1 MRESEL
7 EVLEQYPIEAEST
20 RKIRGAF
27 FINTKEGTMLLKE
40 TKISD
45 RRALLFYTLLCQ
57 LEESGKYVDT
67 PILNS
72 ENKLISTA
80 RDGSRYLLKKWYDGR
95 ECEVRREADVLMAA
109 ENLALLHLDMKWK
122 EICSVEEKQEIR
134 PPAGR
139 HLKEEMIC
147 HNRELKKV
155 RAFVRKR
162 VNKGTFEAMYLKS
175 YEKMYEIGKAVE
187 ERLANSQYDELYK
200 SSIEEGLLI
209 HGDYNYHNVLLLP
222 QKVVTTNFEHFR
234 RDVQVLDLYYF
245 LRKVMEKHRWSV
257 ALGNEILSRYN
268 SVRTLKK
275 EELEY
280 IALKI
285 AYPEKFWKIVNA
297 YYHSNKAWM
306 PEKNVEK
313 LELAVAQNQEKLR
326 FLEVIFDFRL

>member
-7 EVLEQYPIEAEST
+7 EILEQYPIEAEST

-72 ENKLISTA
+72 ENKLISTT
-80 RDGSRYLLKKWYDGR
+80 RDGNRYLLKKWYDGR

-109 ENLALLHLDMKWK
+109 ENLAHLHLDMKWRD
-122 EICSVEEKQEIR
+122 ICSVEEKHEIR

-162 VNKGTFEAMYLKS
+162 VNKGKFEAMYLKS
-175 YEKMYEIGKAVE
+175 FEQMYETGKAVE
-187 ERLANSQYDELYK
+187 ERLANSKYDELYK
-200 SSIEEGLLI
+200 SSVEEGLLI

-245 LRKVMEKHRWSV
+245 CGKLWKNIVGVLR
-257 ALGNEILSRYN
+257 
-268 SVRTLKK
+268 
-275 EELEY
+275 LEM
-280 IALKI
+280 
-285 AYPEKFWKIVNA
+285 KF
-297 YYHSNKAWM
+297 
-306 PEKNVEK
+306 
-313 LELAVAQNQEKLR
+313 
-326 FLEVIFDFRL
+326 

>member
-7 EVLEQYPIEAEST
+7 EILEQYPIEAEST

-72 ENKLISTA
+72 ENKLVSTA

-109 ENLALLHLDMKWK
+109 ENLAHLHLDMKWRD
-122 EICSVEEKQEIR
+122 ICSVEEKHEIR

-175 YEKMYEIGKAVE
+175 FEQM
-187 ERLANSQYDELYK
+187 LS
-200 SSIEEGLLI
+200 LI
-209 HGDYNYHNVLLLP
+209 H
-222 QKVVTTNFEHFR
+222 
-234 RDVQVLDLYYF
+234 
-245 LRKVMEKHRWSV
+245 
-257 ALGNEILSRYN
+257 I
-268 SVRTLKK
+268 
-275 EELEY
+275 
-280 IALKI
+280 
-285 AYPEKFWKIVNA
+285 
-297 YYHSNKAWM
+297 
-306 PEKNVEK
+306 
-313 LELAVAQNQEKLR
+313 
-326 FLEVIFDFRL
+326 

>member
-1 MRESEL
+1 M
-7 EVLEQYPIEAEST
+7 
-20 RKIRGAF
+20 
-27 FINTKEGTMLLKE
+27 
-40 TKISD
+40 
-45 RRALLFYTLLCQ
+45 
-57 LEESGKYVDT
+57 
-67 PILNS
+67 
-72 ENKLISTA
+72 
-80 RDGSRYLLKKWYDGR
+80 
-95 ECEVRREADVLMAA
+95 
-109 ENLALLHLDMKWK
+109 
-122 EICSVEEKQEIR
+122 
-134 PPAGR
+134 
-139 HLKEEMIC
+139 
-147 HNRELKKV
+147 
-155 RAFVRKR
+155 
-162 VNKGTFEAMYLKS
+162 
-175 YEKMYEIGKAVE
+175 
-187 ERLANSQYDELYK
+187 
-200 SSIEEGLLI
+200 
-209 HGDYNYHNVLLLP
+209 LLLP

-268 SVRTLKK
+268 SVRTLQK